1 MKPKVYIETTVVSYL
16 VARPSADVILAAHQQ
31 ITREWWERRG
41 TDFEFFVSS
50 LVMQEAGSGDPEAAR
65 LRLEKLSGMP
75 VLLVTDEAETLAYD
89 LAHGGPS
96 PESAAEDA
104 LHIALATV
112 HGLPVDMELPAH
124 RERRDPTRSRIEMPG
139 PRVRVPRHLHAGR
152 TYGRLRL
159 CGGTQSL
166 RRFGSCAN
174 SMPLS
179 SATT

>member
-16 VARPSADVILAAHQQ
+16 VARRSTDVILAAHQQ

-65 LRLEKLSGMP
+65 LRLEKLRRMP

-89 LAHGGPS
+89 LAHGGPL

-112 HGLPVDMELPAH
+112 HGMDYLLTWNCRHIANAEIQLAAASKCLARGYEFPVICTPEELMG
-124 RERRDPTRSRIEMPG
+124 D
-139 PRVRVPRHLHAGR
+139 
-152 TYGRLRL
+152 
-159 CGGTQSL
+159 
-166 RRFGSCAN
+166 
-174 SMPLS
+174 
-179 SATT
+179 